1 MNPSDDPDRL
11 DTSRFRSPGGKDSF
25 LSESDSFLN
34 QGLFHEAI
42 ALSRKRLDL
51 FPGDVDARMVYGL
64 ALAGMGKTRES
75 LDVFEKIKKDVL
87 SWVRV
92 FEYLGDI
99 FHRMGEIES
108 ARTCYRE
115 LIQLSPG
122 ASATERLQK
131 KIDTLNGM
139 AKGHVDKIVDD
150 VSEDFKTM
158 TMANLYIRQGHLD
171 MARKVLK
178 EMMQSDPGNIRAG
191 ERLREVES
199 LLEGKIPASKEAH
212 SKAILEELERWLRNL
227 ERLRSHG

>member
-1 MNPSDDPDRL
+1 
-11 DTSRFRSPGGKDSF
+11 
-25 LSESDSFLN
+25 
-34 QGLFHEAI
+34 
-42 ALSRKRLDL
+42 
-51 FPGDVDARMVYGL
+51 
-64 ALAGMGKTRES
+64 
-75 LDVFEKIKKDVL
+75 
-87 SWVRV
+87 
-92 FEYLGDI
+92 
-99 FHRMGEIES
+99 
-108 ARTCYRE
+108 
-115 LIQLSPG
+115 
-122 ASATERLQK
+122 
-131 KIDTLNGM
+131 M

>member
-1 MNPSDDPDRL
+1 M
-11 DTSRFRSPGGKDSF
+11 
-25 LSESDSFLN
+25 
-34 QGLFHEAI
+34 
-42 ALSRKRLDL
+42 
-51 FPGDVDARMVYGL
+51 
-64 ALAGMGKTRES
+64 
-75 LDVFEKIKKDVL
+75 
-87 SWVRV
+87 